1 MRLPLKRETAEL
13 EQRRREGAKQM
24 DKSKVKILV
33 VDDEQGLCA
42 GVQEALRREGYVVD
56 ATTDAP
62 AALKLAEQRLYNLV
76 ISDIKMPGLSGL
88 ELLTRVRAH
97 SRDTLFILMTAYGTV
112 ESAVEAM
119 KQGAYDYLPKPID
132 MKRLR
137 ALVQKALEFQAVV
150 AENNELR
157 LRLQT
162 RAEPGLLVGESEAMR
177 AVARLIEEV
186 ANSDVTVLIEGES
199 GTGKEIV
206 ARSIH
211 AQSARRDRPFISVNC
226 AALAEQLLEAELFG
240 HVKGAFTGAVANK
253 PGRFQLADGGTLF
266 LDEIG
271 DLSPKGQGD
280 LLRVLEDGAFRMVG
294 GSELI
299 RVNVRVI
306 AATNKKLQEAV
317 AEGKF
322 REDLFYRLQI
332 VPIVMPP
339 LRERAED
346 IPLLVERFFE
356 QFAAKHKRRRK
367 RMSAEALQLC
377 QRFPWPGNVRQLRN
391 VIERLVITCREVE
404 VEVDAS
410 AGFPARLRP
419 QHDHLHRAAGHAAG
433 GGGEAADPPDADA
446 RDEQPRGSRA
456 GAGHQPPRAAI
467 QAQAVR
473 AAGKPGHSHPAR
485 RGTGPGALVLN
496 RANNQHTGRRMRAC
510 DKPPVGR
517 VPSRGAIA
525 AAKRWN
531 SLNDQ
536 AGGTGKSRLRV
547 CSGTTAVP

>member
-1 MRLPLKRETAEL
+1 
-13 EQRRREGAKQM
+13 M
-24 DKSKVKILV
+24 DKSRIKILV

-56 ATTDAP
+56 ATTEAP
-62 AALKLAEQRLYNLV
+62 AARKLAEERLYNLV
-76 ISDIKMPGLSGL
+76 ISDIRMPGLSGL
-88 ELLTRVRAH
+88 DLLSQVRART
-97 SRDTLFILMTAYGTV
+97 RDTLFILMTAYGTV

-119 KQGAYDYLPKPID
+119 KQGAYDYLPKPLD

-137 ALVQKALEFQAVV
+137 ALVEKALEFQAVV

-157 LRLQT
+157 LRLET
-162 RAEPGLLVGESEAMR
+162 RSEPSLLVGESESMR
-177 AVARLIEEV
+177 AIARLVEEV
-186 ANSDVTVLIEGES
+186 ANSEVTVLIEGES

-211 AQSARRDRPFISVNC
+211 LRSARRDKPFISVNC

-280 LLRVLEDGAFRMVG
+280 LLHVLEESAFRMVG

-306 AATNKKLQEAV
+306 TATNKRLQAAV
-317 AEGKF
+317 DAGKF

-346 IPLLVERFFE
+346 IPLLSERFFE
-356 QFAAKHKRRRK
+356 HFCAKHKRRRK
-367 RMSAEALQLC
+367 RMSPEALQLC

-391 VIERLVITCREVE
+391 TIERLVITCRESVVE
-404 VEVDAS
+404 VEHLPD
-410 AGFPARLRP
+410 FLRDYDRKTTTFTVRP
-419 QHDHLHRAAGHAAG
+419 GTPLAEVEKMLIRQTLTHVTSNRE
-433 GGGEAADPPDADA
+433 EAAKTLAI
-446 RDEQPRGSRA
+446 SRRALQYKLKQYGLLELQGERKSPA
-456 GAGHQPPRAAI
+456 GT
-467 QAQAVR
+467 
-473 AAGKPGHSHPAR
+473 PA
-485 RGTGPGALVLN
+485 PVN
-496 RANNQHTGRRMRAC
+496 RQ
-510 DKPPVGR
+510 
-517 VPSRGAIA
+517 
-525 AAKRWN
+525 
-531 SLNDQ
+531 Q
-536 AGGTGKSRLRV
+536 
-547 CSGTTAVP
+547 

>member
-1 MRLPLKRETAEL
+1 
-13 EQRRREGAKQM
+13 M
-24 DKSKVKILV
+24 DKSKIKILV

-42 GVQEALRREGYVVD
+42 GIQEALRREGYVVD
-56 ATTDAP
+56 ATTDA
-62 AALKLAEQRLYNLV
+62 AAAARQAEERLYNLV
-76 ISDIKMPGLSGL
+76 ISDIKMPGASGL
-88 ELLTRVRAH
+88 DLLSQVRART
-97 SRDTLFILMTAYGTV
+97 RDTLFILMTAYGTV

-119 KQGAYDYLPKPID
+119 KQGAYDYLPKPLD

-162 RAEPGLLVGESEAMR
+162 RSEPSLLVGESEPMR
-177 AVARLIEEV
+177 AIARLIEEV

-211 AQSARRDRPFISVNC
+211 MLSARRDKPFISVNC

-271 DLSPKGQGD
+271 NLSPKGQGD
-280 LLRVLEDGAFRMVG
+280 LLRVLEDSAFRMVG

-306 AATNKKLQEAV
+306 TATNKRLQEAV
-317 AEGKF
+317 HQGKF
-322 REDLFYRLQI
+322 REDLFYRVQI
-332 VPIVMPP
+332 VPVVMPP

-346 IPLLVERFFE
+346 IPLLIERFFE
-356 QFAAKHKRRRK
+356 HFCAKHKRRRK
-367 RMSAEALQLC
+367 RMSAEALQLS

-391 VIERLVITCREVE
+391 AIERLVITCRESVVQVE
-404 VEVDAS
+404 HLPDFLRDYDRKTTTFTVRAGTPLAQVEKMLIRQTLTHVTANREDAAKALGIS
-410 AGFPARLRP
+410 RRALQYKLKQYGLLDLENPARPQGRGPLQTSRP
-419 QHDHLHRAAGHAAG
+419 EGQGTAPQAEPRPGPRRIHQPHRKG
-433 GGGEAADPPDADA
+433 
-446 RDEQPRGSRA
+446 
-456 GAGHQPPRAAI
+456 PPRACRRSEGELRPEI
-467 QAQAVR
+467 LSPSVHT
-473 AAGKPGHSHPAR
+473 PG
-485 RGTGPGALVLN
+485 
-496 RANNQHTGRRMRAC
+496 
-510 DKPPVGR
+510 
-517 VPSRGAIA
+517 PSRCRNCAEPLPRAGESVWEGAVEFNA
-525 AAKRWN
+525 SHCA
-531 SLNDQ
+531 
-536 AGGTGKSRLRV
+536 
-547 CSGTTAVP
+547 

>member
-1 MRLPLKRETAEL
+1 M
-13 EQRRREGAKQM
+13 
-24 DKSKVKILV
+24 
-33 VDDEQGLCA
+33 
-42 GVQEALRREGYVVD
+42 
-56 ATTDAP
+56 
-62 AALKLAEQRLYNLV
+62 
-76 ISDIKMPGLSGL
+76 
-88 ELLTRVRAH
+88 H
-97 SRDTLFILMTAYGTV
+97 
-112 ESAVEAM
+112 
-119 KQGAYDYLPKPID
+119 
-132 MKRLR
+132 
-137 ALVQKALEFQAVV
+137 
-150 AENNELR
+150 
-157 LRLQT
+157 
-162 RAEPGLLVGESEAMR
+162 

-186 ANSDVTVLIEGES
+186 ANSDVTVLLEGES

-240 HVKGAFTGAVANK
+240 HVKGAFTGAIASK

-306 AATNKKLQEAV
+306 AATNKKLGDAV
-317 AEGKF
+317 AQGKF

-346 IPLLVERFFE
+346 IPLLIERFFE

-404 VEVDAS
+404 VDVKHLPDFLREYDRTTTTFTVRPGTPLAEVEKMLIRQTLTHVTS
-410 AGFPARLRP
+410 NR
-419 QHDHLHRAAGHAAG
+419 
-433 GGGEAADPPDADA
+433 EAAA
-446 RDEQPRGSRA
+446 RALGISRRALQYKLKQYGLLEGSATGEQPAPPG
-456 GAGHQPPRAAI
+456 QPPR
-467 QAQAVR
+467 
-473 AAGKPGHSHPAR
+473 
-485 RGTGPGALVLN
+485 
-496 RANNQHTGRRMRAC
+496 
-510 DKPPVGR
+510 
-517 VPSRGAIA
+517 PS
-525 AAKRWN
+525 
-531 SLNDQ
+531 
-536 AGGTGKSRLRV
+536 
-547 CSGTTAVP
+547 